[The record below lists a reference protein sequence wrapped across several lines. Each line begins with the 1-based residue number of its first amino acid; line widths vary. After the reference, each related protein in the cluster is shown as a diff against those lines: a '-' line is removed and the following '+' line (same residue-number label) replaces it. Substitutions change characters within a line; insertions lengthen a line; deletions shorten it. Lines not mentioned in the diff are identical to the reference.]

1 MDSPESDQMGSRHKK
16 AVIAE
21 SVRDSLHSWCK
32 RVKARSKH
40 ARSVCSLDT
49 ATIDEE
55 RDEMTVGTLS
65 RSSSMTSLNQIT
77 INSIDQAE
85 SIFGA
90 AASSSSP
97 QDEYTSRVEEYL
109 SETFNNIGSMQPLN
123 DEIEIES
130 EEDNGRSGSEDNNN
144 GDAGETLME
153 LFRRT

>member
-1 MDSPESDQMGSRHKK
+1 MGSRCKK

-21 SVRDSLHSWCK
+21 NVRDSLHSWCK
-32 RVKARSKH
+32 RVKERSKH

-49 ATIDEE
+49 ATIDE

-123 DEIEIES
+123 DETEIEIEG
-130 EEDNGRSGSEDNNN
+130 EEDNGRRESESTEENN
-144 GDAGETLME
+144 GDGGETLFE